1 MTSDS
6 TERVPTDITL
16 HKKARVL
23 EVAFND
29 GARFKFPCEYLRV
42 FSPSAEVKVLTNR
55 GEVVTGK
62 QDVNINQITPIGNY
76 AIKIDFDDGHDT
88 GIYSWPTL
96 YELGTEQD
104 KNWTEYEQKLIKN
117 RSSETRPGNQSGPIS
132 VHILY
137 FVNLPDELGIDNETS
152 ELPDSVTTV
161 EQLVEWLKARG
172 EVWQKALG
180 QHPLKITVNKQFVE
194 TNTVLKHNDE
204 IAVVPTPPSL
214 TG

>member
-1 MTSDS
+1 MPGDS
-6 TERVPTDITL
+6 TEPVPTDITL
-16 HKKARVL
+16 HRNTRIL
-23 EVAFND
+23 EVTFSD
-29 GARFKFPCEYLRV
+29 GADFRFSCEYLRV
-42 FSPSAEVKVLTNR
+42 FSPSAEVKVLANR

-62 QDVNINQITPIGNY
+62 QDVNINQITPMGNY

-96 YELGTEQD
+96 YELGKDQD
-104 KNWTEYEQKLIKN
+104 KNWAAYEQKVIDN
-117 RSSETRPGNQSGPIS
+117 RSSEIQSGPVS

-161 EQLVEWLKARG
+161 NNLVEWLKARG
-172 EVWQKALG
+172 EVWEKALG
-180 QHPLKITVNKQFVE
+180 QYPLKITVNKQFVE
-194 TNTVLKHNDE
+194 TDFLLKHNDE
-204 IAVVPTPPSL
+204 IAIVPVPPSL